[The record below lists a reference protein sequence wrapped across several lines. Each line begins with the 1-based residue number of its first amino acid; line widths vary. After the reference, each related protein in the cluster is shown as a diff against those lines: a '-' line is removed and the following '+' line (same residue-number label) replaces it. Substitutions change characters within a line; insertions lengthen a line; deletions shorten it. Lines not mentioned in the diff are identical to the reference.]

1 MAEISVNR
9 TSIETCLWHIERH
22 LIDNYGT
29 TVAAEDMAPLN
40 WYIYSG
46 RAPTDFI
53 RRLMYAKPFM
63 VARKLHMGGS
73 HQEVVDRIKKYIG
86 WEDEP

>member
-22 LIDNYGT
+22 LTNKYGVT
-29 TVAAEDMAPLN
+29 EAGVDMAPLR
-40 WYIYSG
+40 WYIYTG
-46 RAPTDFI
+46 RASTEFI
-53 RRLMYAKPFM
+53 RELMKAKPFM

-73 HQEVVDRIKKYIG
+73 YQEAVDRVKKYIG
-86 WEDEP
+86 WEDEL